1 MEGNNNGMAVA
12 SLVLGICGLV
22 FTFFGFGLILGII
35 AVVLGHIHKS
45 KINKEPEIFGGEGL
59 VLGGLITGYISI
71 GFGFLSLLF
80 LGGIL
85 AAIGIG
91 AAASY

>member
-1 MEGNNNGMAVA
+1 MEGKNNGMAVA

-45 KINKEPEIFGGEGL
+45 KINKEPEIYGGEGL
-59 VLGGLITGYISI
+59 VLGGLITGCNP
-71 GFGFLSLLF
+71 GFGHSYFLEEYLQPLE
-80 LGGIL
+80 
-85 AAIGIG
+85 
-91 AAASY
+91 